1 MLPAESEA
9 ALQTSREK
17 TAVALSSVLAAVFL
31 TVMKL
36 VVGVI
41 SNSLGML
48 SEAAHSGLDLVAAT
62 VTFLGVRVS
71 GRPADLEHTYGH
83 GKVENLSAL
92 IETML
97 LLSICVWIVIEAAE
111 RLLFKAVVV
120 EAGILAFLTMV
131 VSIIVDFSRSRALMK
146 VARRYDS
153 QALEAD
159 ALHFSTDIW
168 SSIVVVFGLVLVS
181 LSNYPGLEWLMKMDA
196 LAALGVAGIVVTVS
210 LRLGCKAIANLLDTI
225 PSGLHSKVAQA
236 VYGVPGVFDVKQVRV
251 RRVGP
256 EAFADLTLTVDREA
270 TFKQAHNIA
279 TLAEMAVR
287 KILPGADVVV
297 HMEPTLETNEAL
309 PAMVRNFAG
318 EIDGVKEVH
327 GIRALSL
334 KDGLH
339 IAFHLQ
345 VDKGLSLKHAHDITE
360 RLEDG
365 IRGRF
370 SEVKHVSIH
379 LEQHC
384 DDVLKVEVLKDPR
397 IFQDIRRIVSGHGEV
412 RGLKNPRVYVA
423 EGRFHIFLECLLD
436 EDQPVETAHAVLSH
450 IEEELKS
457 LFPDSIVEIHSEPA

>member
-1 MLPAESEA
+1 
-9 ALQTSREK
+9 
-17 TAVALSSVLAAVFL
+17 
-31 TVMKL
+31 MKL
-36 VVGVI
+36 IVGVI

-48 SEAAHSGLDLVAAT
+48 SEAAHSGLDLVAAI
-62 VTFLGVRVS
+62 VTFFGVRVS

-97 LLSICVWIVIEAAE
+97 LLSTCVWIAYEATE

-120 EAGILAFLTMV
+120 EAGILAFLTMMI
-131 VSIIVDFSRSRALMK
+131 SIIVDLSRSRALRR
-146 VARRYDS
+146 VASRYES

-168 SSIVVVFGLVLVS
+168 SSIVVVFGLVLVR
-181 LSNYPGLEWLMKMDA
+181 LSDYLRLEWLMKADA
-196 LAALGVAGIVVTVS
+196 LAALAVAGIVVTIS

-225 PSGLHSKVAQA
+225 PSGLHNKVAYA
-236 VYGVPGVFDVKQVRV
+236 VSSVPGVLDARRVRV

-256 EAFADLTLTVDREA
+256 EAFADLTLTVDRDA

-297 HMEPTLETNEAL
+297 HVEPTLETDEAL
-309 PAMVRNFAG
+309 LATVRNLAG
-318 EIDGVKEVH
+318 EMDGVREIHNMRV
-327 GIRALSL
+327 LSL
-334 KDGLH
+334 RDGLH

-345 VDKGLSLKHAHDITE
+345 VDKELSLKRAHEITE
-360 RLEDG
+360 RLEEA
-365 IRGRF
+365 IQERF

-379 LEQHC
+379 LERHC
-384 DDVLKVEVLKDPR
+384 GDVLKAEALEDTH
-397 IFQDIRRIVSGHGEV
+397 IFQDIQRIVSGHGEV
-412 RGLKNPRVYVA
+412 KGLKHSRVYVA
-423 EGRFHIFLECLLD
+423 DGRFHIFLECLLD
-436 EDQPVETAHAVLSH
+436 KDQPVEMAHTVLSH